1 MTFDLIIALTTLAVG
16 VVLVLPRVAHFTL
29 WRAVV
34 TPLAS
39 IIGSGFLLLGP
50 VLSHAF
56 GGFAPW
62 VMGGLCVVAY
72 MFGGVIRSNI
82 ATGEDAIIT
91 GQHGTLAKRIETI
104 SSWALAFAYIISV
117 SYYLNLLGAFA
128 LSMTPFDSRF
138 DAKLLTTGVFI
149 LIVLIGC
156 TNGFKSLERMEY
168 FSVAIKLAIIAGLV
182 IGLIVNFGDQA
193 IHETLIFNPE
203 TVTGWPAIT
212 MALGLLI
219 TVQGFETSRYLGAVY
234 DAQTRIRSMRMA
246 QWLST
251 LIYVVYIVLIAYV
264 FRPDQ
269 MSMTET
275 GIINMMQIVAPIL
288 PFLLVAAALA
298 SQLSAAIADTS
309 GSGGLFTELSRNRI
323 SEPQAYFIL
332 AVIGIA
338 LTWAADI
345 FAIVNYASRG
355 FAIYYGLQSG
365 LAAVIAI
372 KQKSG
377 LPKVIWYLAL
387 ASLGAAIAVF
397 GQTIE

>member
-104 SSWALAFAYIISV
+104 SSWALAFAYIITV

-251 LIYVVYIVLIAYV
+251 VIYVVYIVLIAYV

-387 ASLGAAIAVF
+387 ATLGAAIAVF

>member
-251 LIYVVYIVLIAYV
+251 VIYVVYIVLIAYV

-338 LTWAADI
+338 LTWAADTSKAET
-345 FAIVNYASRG
+345 AIG
-355 FAIYYGLQSG
+355 TF
-365 LAAVIAI
+365 
-372 KQKSG
+372 
-377 LPKVIWYLAL
+377 
-387 ASLGAAIAVF
+387 
-397 GQTIE
+397 

>member
-251 LIYVVYIVLIAYV
+251 VIYVVYIVLIAYV

-377 LPKVIWYLAL
+377 FPKVFWYLAL
-387 ASLGAAIAVF
+387 ATLGAAIAVF

>member
-1 MTFDLIIALTTLAVG
+1 M
-16 VVLVLPRVAHFTL
+16 LPRVAHFTL

-212 MALGLLI
+212 IALGLLI

-251 LIYVVYIVLIAYV
+251 VIYVVYIVLIAYV

-387 ASLGAAIAVF
+387 ATLGAAIAVF

>member
-251 LIYVVYIVLIAYV
+251 VIYVVYIVLIAYV

-355 FAIYYGLQSG
+355 FAIYYALQSG

-387 ASLGAAIAVF
+387 ATLGAAIAVF

>member
-91 GQHGTLAKRIETI
+91 GQHGTLAKKIETI

-182 IGLIVNFGDQA
+182 IGLIVNFGDRA

-387 ASLGAAIAVF
+387 ATLGAAIAVF

>member
-16 VVLVLPRVAHFTL
+16 VVLVLPRIAHFTL

-128 LSMTPFDSRF
+128 LSMTPFDNRF

-251 LIYVVYIVLIAYV
+251 VIYVVYIVLIAYV

-332 AVIGIA
+332 ALIGIA

-387 ASLGAAIAVF
+387 ATLGAAIAVF

>member
-387 ASLGAAIAVF
+387 ATLGAAIAVF

>member
-91 GQHGTLAKRIETI
+91 GQHGTLAKKIETI

-251 LIYVVYIVLIAYV
+251 VIYVVYIVLIAYV

-387 ASLGAAIAVF
+387 ASLAAAIAVF

>member
-234 DAQTRIRSMRMA
+234 DAQTRIRSMRIA

-387 ASLGAAIAVF
+387 ATLGAAIAVF

>member
-251 LIYVVYIVLIAYV
+251 VIYVVYIVLIAYV

>member
-16 VVLVLPRVAHFTL
+16 VVLVLPRIAHFTL

-203 TVTGWPAIT
+203 AVTGWPAIT

-251 LIYVVYIVLIAYV
+251 VIYVVYIVLIAYV
-264 FRPDQ
+264 FRPEQ

-332 AVIGIA
+332 AIIGIA

-387 ASLGAAIAVF
+387 ATLGAAIAVF

>member
-62 VMGGLCVVAY
+62 VMAGLCVVAY

-309 GSGGLFTELSRNRI
+309 GSGGLFTELSGNRI

-387 ASLGAAIAVF
+387 ATLGAAIAVF

>member
-91 GQHGTLAKRIETI
+91 GQHGTLAKKIETI

-251 LIYVVYIVLIAYV
+251 VIYVVYIVLIAYV

-387 ASLGAAIAVF
+387 ATLGAAIAVF

>member
-309 GSGGLFTELSRNRI
+309 GSGGLFTELSGNRI

>member
-275 GIINMMQIVAPIL
+275 GIINMMQIVTPIL

-332 AVIGIA
+332 AIIGIA

-365 LAAVIAI
+365 LAAIIAI

-387 ASLGAAIAVF
+387 ATLGAAIAVF

>member
-309 GSGGLFTELSRNRI
+309 GSGGLFTELSGNRI

-377 LPKVIWYLAL
+377 LPKVFWYLAL
-387 ASLGAAIAVF
+387 ATLGAAIAVF
-397 GQTIE
+397 GQTLE

>member
-156 TNGFKSLERMEY
+156 TSGFKSLERMEY

-309 GSGGLFTELSRNRI
+309 GSGGLFTELSGNRI

>member
-309 GSGGLFTELSRNRI
+309 GSGGLFTELSGNRI

-387 ASLGAAIAVF
+387 ATLGAAIAVF

>member
-82 ATGEDAIIT
+82 ATGEDAIIA

-251 LIYVVYIVLIAYV
+251 VIYVVYIVLIAYV

-387 ASLGAAIAVF
+387 ATLGAAIAVF

>member
-251 LIYVVYIVLIAYV
+251 VIYVVYIVLIAYV

-387 ASLGAAIAVF
+387 ATLGAAIAVF